1 MGAVVESQ
9 LYDFSARSV
18 VAFAQCAQDMTY
30 RVKLDDSTQWSIPES
45 DVTYFKMRAPRR
57 FVEDAMEFLT
67 QLVRRRF
74 DLLTWVR

>member
-9 LYDFSARSV
+9 LYDFRARSV
-18 VAFAQCAQDMTY
+18 VAFAQSAQDMTY

-45 DVTYFKMRAPRR
+45 AVTYFRMRAPRHI
-57 FVEDAMEFLT
+57 VENAMEFLT
-67 QLVRRRF
+67 QLVRHRF